1 MERTLTV
8 SRQAAR
14 AVGQVNNATARL
26 RPGVLPAQ
34 EAPRAKVA
42 QPERPLD
49 KAETLVLA
57 DGPAA
62 LAGNS
67 QAAEELRGPEV
78 LPAREALLEA
88 VAPLAPAVPPVLAA
102 LQALAASAEREA

>member
-1 MERTLTV
+1 VERTLPV

-42 QPERPLD
+42 QPERPVD

-88 VAPLAPAVPPVLAA
+88 GAPLVPAVPPVLAA